1 VTIEEGGMDAGVIAL
16 LIPIAAI
23 VTGGVVK
30 IVKVREAARQAGSD
44 PDLQARLAAMEQELA
59 AMRGEL
65 SETQERLDFTERL
78 LAQAREAKRLD
89 SP

>member
-1 VTIEEGGMDAGVIAL
+1 MDAGVVAL

-30 IVKVREAARQAGSD
+30 IFKVRESSRFANRDGDSQA
-44 PDLQARLAAMEQELA
+44 LQARLAAMEQDLA

-78 LAQAREAKRLD
+78 LAQAREAKRLN

>member
-1 VTIEEGGMDAGVIAL
+1 MDAGVVAL

-30 IVKVREAARQAGSD
+30 IYKVRESSRLPNRDGDSEA
-44 PDLQARLAAMEQELA
+44 LQARLAAMEQDLA

-78 LAQAREAKRLD
+78 LAQAREAKRLN

>member
-1 VTIEEGGMDAGVIAL
+1 MDVGVVAL
-16 LIPIAAI
+16 LVPIAAI
-23 VTGGVVK
+23 VTGGMVK
-30 IVKVREAARQAGSD
+30 VAKVRESSRQSSRDAD
-44 PDLQARLAAMEQELA
+44 PALEARLAAIEQDLN

-78 LAQAREAKRLD
+78 LSQAREGKRLD